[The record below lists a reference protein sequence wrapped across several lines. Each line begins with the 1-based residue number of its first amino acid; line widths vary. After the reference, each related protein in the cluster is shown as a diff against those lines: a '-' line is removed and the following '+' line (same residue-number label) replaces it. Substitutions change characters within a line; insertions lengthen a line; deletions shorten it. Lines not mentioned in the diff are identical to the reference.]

1 MHPLILT
8 RVRCLLRSGVN
19 GYVAGS
25 MYAKM
30 EGQSWVRGLVVSYLL
45 FLGPF
50 FLVST
55 FLNFVAVGYTS
66 SAALPVGTV
75 VVILLILT
83 LVPPPLVLS
92 GHAASLSQVSFPLN
106 VIGGI
111 AGRNFAGPME
121 APCRTTKL
129 PREIPPLPWSSSH
142 RPSPPFPY

>member
-1 MHPLILT
+1 VHPLILT

-92 GHAASLSQVSFPLN
+92 GHAASLTPAYSDTP
-106 VIGGI
+106 
-111 AGRNFAGPME
+111 
-121 APCRTTKL
+121 
-129 PREIPPLPWSSSH
+129 
-142 RPSPPFPY
+142 RPSRRCRSPST